1 VSVQRYPV
9 VRLARGRRGIAELIV
24 DVRGLPVD
32 QDGHITIA
40 LDRSA
45 LSILTRGAV
54 ETVAALL
61 PRERP

>member
-1 VSVQRYPV
+1 MSVQRYSSI
-9 VRLARGRRGIAELIV
+9 RLARGRRGIAELIV

-61 PRERP
+61 PKE